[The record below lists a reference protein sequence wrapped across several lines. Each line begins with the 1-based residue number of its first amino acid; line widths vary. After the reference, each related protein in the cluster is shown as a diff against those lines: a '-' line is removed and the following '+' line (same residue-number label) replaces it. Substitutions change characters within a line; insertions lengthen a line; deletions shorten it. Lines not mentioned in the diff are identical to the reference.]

1 MIIIGFNIAPNIVK
15 YPDILS
21 GSIDDPDIGNNKMQ
35 INAVFLEV
43 FYRDDLYSDEVL
55 GGLIRITATH
65 GSGCL

>member
-1 MIIIGFNIAPNIVK
+1 MGFTIAPTSVK
-15 YPDILS
+15 FFDMFS
-21 GSIDDPDIGNNKMQ
+21 GSIKDPDIGNNKVQ

-55 GGLIRITATH
+55 GGLIRITATR